1 MDKSQILYLKYV
13 SKADVEGMGEKYFQK
28 DMTELTACLDM
39 STAQRKMTR
48 LTDFWVS
55 SWMDAFAFMKKK
67 MQEKHLVFK
76 EWDERGGE
84 MVGGSDE
91 FKASL
96 FKSEVS
102 L

>member
-1 MDKSQILYLKYV
+1 
-13 SKADVEGMGEKYFQK
+13 
-28 DMTELTACLDM
+28 
-39 STAQRKMTR
+39 
-48 LTDFWVS
+48 
-55 SWMDAFAFMKKK
+55 MDAFAFIKKK

-96 FKSEVS
+96 FKPEVS

>member
-1 MDKSQILYLKYV
+1 
-13 SKADVEGMGEKYFQK
+13 
-28 DMTELTACLDM
+28 
-39 STAQRKMTR
+39 
-48 LTDFWVS
+48 
-55 SWMDAFAFMKKK
+55 MDAFAFMKKK

-96 FKSEVS
+96 FKPEVS
-102 L
+102 KIKYSIQRLILISGCRERGQNLEVIFFIHYVMKVEETA